1 MSKILNFTIGGIIIF
16 SIQFFSIYILK
27 LLNIPFPAPVLGLVI
42 LFVLLKTKIIK
53 ENWVKDFCKLLLKY
67 MILFFIPLFVG
78 LVSYFDL
85 IKDNF
90 LAIVFT
96 IVLTTTLIIVSV
108 GLFVENVI
116 KFLRLRRI
124 KNTKKAE

>member
-1 MSKILNFTIGGIIIF
+1 MSKFLHLILGGIIIF
-16 SIQFFSIYILK
+16 SIQFFSSYILK
-27 LLNIPFPAPVLGLVI
+27 LLNIPFPAPVLGLIV

-53 ENWVKDFCKLLLKY
+53 ESWVKDFCKILLKY

-90 LAIVFT
+90 YAIVFT
-96 IVLTTTLIIVSV
+96 IVLTTTLIIISV

-116 KFLRLRRI
+116 KFVRLKRI
-124 KNTKKAE
+124 KNIKR

>member
-1 MSKILNFTIGGIIIF
+1 MSKILNLILGGTIIF
-16 SIQFFSIYILK
+16 LIQFFSSYILK
-27 LLNIPFPAPVLGLVI
+27 CLNIPFPAPVLGLII
-42 LFVLLKTKIIK
+42 LFILLKTKIIK
-53 ENWVKDFCKLLLKY
+53 EAWVKDICKILLKY

-85 IKDNF
+85 IKNNF
-90 LAIVFT
+90 YAIVFT

-116 KFLRLRRI
+116 KFMRLKRI
-124 KNTKKAE
+124 KNIKR